1 MEWPSGW
8 ADWLMR
14 ALREDMSAYTL
25 TSGAADEIC
34 ACHDAVRPL
43 PVATPPLFRAVFR
56 RARVTSAPYREAA
69 GKDQAASNPSSLLQS
84 ASSQGPEFAREKT
97 MSTNKTKI
105 FIDGRHG
112 TTGLKIHERLKDRPD
127 IELLEL
133 PMADRKDLAKRVSIA
148 KAADIAVLC
157 LPDSAAK
164 ELVAALGDADTCV
177 IDASTA
183 HRVADGWTYGFP
195 EMTKAHRQKLKDS
208 NRISNP
214 GCYPTGAI
222 ALLRPL
228 VDAGMVRADSTPAVF
243 GVSGYTGGG
252 KELIAVH
259 EQPGVEPFGLYGLE
273 LTHKHVPEMKKYSGL
288 THTPLFVPS
297 VGHYA
302 QGMLITVP
310 VTRDITTKQVT
321 AKDVH
326 QVLVDYFAGETFV
339 TVRPLA
345 DRKWL
350 ERDRFL
356 RADRLIDTN
365 SMELA
370 VYGNDADEN
379 ILAVASLDNLGKG
392 ASGAAVQVINLKTGV
407 AETTGLAVA

>member
-1 MEWPSGW
+1 
-8 ADWLMR
+8 
-14 ALREDMSAYTL
+14 MS
-25 TSGAADEIC
+25 S
-34 ACHDAVRPL
+34 
-43 PVATPPLFRAVFR
+43 
-56 RARVTSAPYREAA
+56 
-69 GKDQAASNPSSLLQS
+69 
-84 ASSQGPEFAREKT
+84 
-97 MSTNKTKI
+97 NKTKI
-105 FIDGRHG
+105 FIDGQHG
-112 TTGLKIHERLKDRPD
+112 TTGLQILDRLKDRPD

-133 PMADRKDLAKRVSIA
+133 PMAERKDLAKRAEIA
-148 KAADIAVLC
+148 RASDITVLC
-157 LPDSAAK
+157 LPDAAAK
-164 ELVAALGDADTCV
+164 ELVAALGDADTVV

-195 EMTKAHRQKLKDS
+195 ELTKQHRQKLLESK
-208 NRISNP
+208 RISNP

-222 ALLRPL
+222 AILRPL
-228 VDAGMVRADSTPAVF
+228 VDAGLLRADSTPAVF

-259 EQPGVEPFGLYGLE
+259 EKPDVEPFGLYGME

-288 THTPLFVPS
+288 RHAPIFIPS

-302 QGMLITVP
+302 QGMLVIVP
-310 VTRDITTKQVT
+310 ITRDIT
-321 AKDVH
+321 AKKIEAGDVQ
-326 QVLVDYFAGETFV
+326 QVLGERYAGEKFV

-345 DRKWL
+345 DRSWL

-370 VYGNDADEN
+370 VYANPAEEQ

-392 ASGAAVQVINLKTGV
+392 ASGAAVQTINLKTGV
-407 AETTGLAVA
+407 DEATGLTVG

>member
-1 MEWPSGW
+1 M
-8 ADWLMR
+8 
-14 ALREDMSAYTL
+14 
-25 TSGAADEIC
+25 TS
-34 ACHDAVRPL
+34 
-43 PVATPPLFRAVFR
+43 
-56 RARVTSAPYREAA
+56 
-69 GKDQAASNPSSLLQS
+69 
-84 ASSQGPEFAREKT
+84 
-97 MSTNKTKI
+97 NKTRI
-105 FIDGRHG
+105 FIDGQHG

-133 PMADRKDLAKRVSIA
+133 PMADRKDLAKRVAIA

-157 LPDSAAK
+157 LPDAAVK
-164 ELVAALGDADTCV
+164 ELMAALGDADTCV

-183 HRVADGWTYGFP
+183 HRVAEGWTYGFP
-195 EMTKAHRQKLKDS
+195 ELSKDHRAKLLAS
-208 NRISNP
+208 RRIANP

-228 VDAGMVRADSTPAVF
+228 IDAGIVRTDSTPAVF

-252 KELIAVH
+252 KELIEIH
-259 EQPGVEPFGLYGLE
+259 EKTPNVEPFGLYGVE

-288 THTPLFVPS
+288 AHTPLFVPS

-302 QGMLITVP
+302 QGMLIMVP
-310 VTRDITTKQVT
+310 ITRDIV
-321 AKDVH
+321 AKKANAADV
-326 QVLVDYFAGETFV
+326 QGVLADYYAGEKFV
-339 TVRPLA
+339 GVRPLA

-370 VYGNDADEN
+370 IYGNDADEN

-407 AETTGLAVA
+407 DEATGLTVA

>member
-1 MEWPSGW
+1 M
-8 ADWLMR
+8 
-14 ALREDMSAYTL
+14 
-25 TSGAADEIC
+25 TS
-34 ACHDAVRPL
+34 
-43 PVATPPLFRAVFR
+43 
-56 RARVTSAPYREAA
+56 
-69 GKDQAASNPSSLLQS
+69 
-84 ASSQGPEFAREKT
+84 
-97 MSTNKTKI
+97 NKTKI
-105 FIDGRHG
+105 FIDGQHG
-112 TTGLKIHERLKDRPD
+112 TTGLQIHDRLKDRAD

-133 PMADRKDLAKRVSIA
+133 PLADRKDLGKRAEIA
-148 KAADIAVLC
+148 NASDIAVLC

-164 ELVAALGDADTCV
+164 ELVAALDGMKGGSDTVV

-183 HRVADGWTYGFP
+183 HRVADAWTYGFP
-195 EMTKAHRQKLKDS
+195 EMTKAHRQKLKAS

-222 ALLRPL
+222 SILRPL
-228 VDAGMVRADSTPAVF
+228 VDAGVVRADSTPAVF

-259 EQPGVEPFGLYGLE
+259 EKPGVEPFGLYGLE

-288 THTPLFVPS
+288 SHTPLFVPS

-302 QGMLITVP
+302 QGMLVTVP
-310 VTRDITTKQVT
+310 ITRDITARQVS

-326 QVLVDYFAGETFV
+326 KVLADYYAGEKFV

-370 VYGNDADEN
+370 VYGNEAEGN
-379 ILAVASLDNLGKG
+379 VLAVASLDNLGKG
-392 ASGAAVQVINLKTGV
+392 ASGAAVQTINLKTGV
-407 AETTGLAVA
+407 DEATGLTVA

>member
-1 MEWPSGW
+1 M
-8 ADWLMR
+8 
-14 ALREDMSAYTL
+14 
-25 TSGAADEIC
+25 TS
-34 ACHDAVRPL
+34 
-43 PVATPPLFRAVFR
+43 
-56 RARVTSAPYREAA
+56 
-69 GKDQAASNPSSLLQS
+69 
-84 ASSQGPEFAREKT
+84 
-97 MSTNKTKI
+97 NKTKI
-105 FIDGRHG
+105 FIDGQHG
-112 TTGLKIHERLKDRPD
+112 TTGLQILDRLKDRAD

-133 PMADRKDLAKRVSIA
+133 PMADRKDLGKRAEIA
-148 KAADIAVLC
+148 KASDITVLC
-157 LPDSAAK
+157 LPDAAAK
-164 ELVAALGDADTCV
+164 ELVAALDGMKGGDSDTVV

-195 EMTKAHRQKLKDS
+195 ELAKDQRQKLLAS

-228 VDAGMVRADSTPAVF
+228 IDAGLVRADSTPAVF

-259 EQPGVEPFGLYGLE
+259 EQPGVEPFGIYGLE

-288 THTPLFVPS
+288 THAPLFVPS

-310 VTRDITTKQVT
+310 ITRDITTKQVT

-326 QVLVDYFAGETFV
+326 QVLSDYYAGETFV
-339 TVRPLA
+339 PVRPLA
-345 DRKWL
+345 DRAWL

-365 SMELA
+365 TMELA
-370 VYGNDADEN
+370 VYGNDADGN
-379 ILAVASLDNLGKG
+379 VLAVASLDNLGKG
-392 ASGAAVQVINLKTGV
+392 ASGAAVQCINLKTGV
-407 AETTGLAVA
+407 DETTGLKLG

>member
-1 MEWPSGW
+1 
-8 ADWLMR
+8 
-14 ALREDMSAYTL
+14 
-25 TSGAADEIC
+25 
-34 ACHDAVRPL
+34 
-43 PVATPPLFRAVFR
+43 
-56 RARVTSAPYREAA
+56 
-69 GKDQAASNPSSLLQS
+69 
-84 ASSQGPEFAREKT
+84 

-105 FIDGRHG
+105 FIDGQHG

-127 IELLEL
+127 VELLEL
-133 PMADRKDLAKRVSIA
+133 PMADRKDLAKRVEIT

-157 LPDSAAK
+157 LPDAAVK
-164 ELVAALGDADTCV
+164 ELMAAVGDADTCV

-183 HRVADGWTYGFP
+183 HRVADDWTFGFP
-195 EMTKAHRQKLKDS
+195 ELSKTQRQKLLAS

-214 GCYPTGAI
+214 GCYSTGGI
-222 ALLRPL
+222 ALMHPL
-228 VDAGMVRADSTPAVF
+228 VEAGVIRKDATPAVF

-259 EQPGVEPFGLYGLE
+259 EGPNEVEPFGIYGVE

-288 THTPLFVPS
+288 THAPLFVPS

-302 QGMLITVP
+302 QGMLVMVP
-310 VTRDITTKQVT
+310 ITRDITGKKVT

-326 QVLVDYFAGETFV
+326 KVLADHYDGETFV

-356 RADRLIDTN
+356 RADRLTDTN

-370 VYGNDADEN
+370 VYGNDAEEN
-379 ILAVASLDNLGKG
+379 ILVVASLDNLGKG

-407 AETTGLAVA
+407 DETTGLAVAA

>member
-1 MEWPSGW
+1 M
-8 ADWLMR
+8 
-14 ALREDMSAYTL
+14 
-25 TSGAADEIC
+25 TS
-34 ACHDAVRPL
+34 
-43 PVATPPLFRAVFR
+43 
-56 RARVTSAPYREAA
+56 
-69 GKDQAASNPSSLLQS
+69 
-84 ASSQGPEFAREKT
+84 
-97 MSTNKTKI
+97 NKTRI
-105 FIDGRHG
+105 FIDGQHG

-133 PMADRKDLAKRVSIA
+133 PMADRKDLAKRVAIA

-157 LPDSAAK
+157 LPDAAVK
-164 ELVAALGDADTCV
+164 ELMAALGDADTCV

-195 EMTKAHRQKLKDS
+195 ELSKDHRAKLLASK
-208 NRISNP
+208 RISNP

-228 VDAGMVRADSTPAVF
+228 IEAGIVRADSTPAVF

-252 KELIAVH
+252 KELIEVH
-259 EQPGVEPFGLYGLE
+259 EKTPNVEPFGLYGVE
-273 LTHKHVPEMKKYSGL
+273 LAHKHVPEMKKYSGL
-288 THTPLFVPS
+288 AHTPLFVPS

-302 QGMLITVP
+302 QGMLIMVP
-310 VTRDITTKQVT
+310 ITRDIV
-321 AKDVH
+321 AKKASAADV
-326 QVLVDYFAGETFV
+326 QGVLADYYAGEKFV
-339 TVRPLA
+339 GVRPLA

-370 VYGNDADEN
+370 IYGNDADEN

-407 AETTGLAVA
+407 DEATGLTVA

>member
-1 MEWPSGW
+1 MSG
-8 ADWLMR
+8 
-14 ALREDMSAYTL
+14 
-25 TSGAADEIC
+25 
-34 ACHDAVRPL
+34 
-43 PVATPPLFRAVFR
+43 
-56 RARVTSAPYREAA
+56 
-69 GKDQAASNPSSLLQS
+69 
-84 ASSQGPEFAREKT
+84 
-97 MSTNKTKI
+97 NKTKI
-105 FIDGRHG
+105 FIDGQHG

-133 PMADRKDLAKRVSIA
+133 PMAERKDVARRVEIA

-157 LPDSAAK
+157 LPDAAAK
-164 ELVAALGDADTCV
+164 ELMAALGDAEVCV

-195 EMTKAHRQKLKDS
+195 ELSKDHRQKLLASK
-208 NRISNP
+208 RISNP

-222 ALLRPL
+222 AILHPL
-228 VDAGMVRADSTPAVF
+228 VEAGIVRADSTPAVF

-252 KELIAVH
+252 KELIEVH
-259 EQPGVEPFGLYGLE
+259 EKTEVEPFGVYGLE
-273 LTHKHVPEMKKYSGL
+273 LAHKHVPEMKKYSGL
-288 THTPLFVPS
+288 VHTPLFVPS

-302 QGMLITVP
+302 QGMLILVP
-310 VTRDITTKQVT
+310 ITRDIT
-321 AKDVH
+321 AKKVSAAEVH
-326 QVLVDYFAGETFV
+326 EVLAGHYEGETFV
-339 TVRPLA
+339 PVRPLA

-356 RADRLIDTN
+356 RADRLVDTN

-370 VYGNDADEN
+370 VYGNEAQGN

-407 AETTGLAVA
+407 DETTGLAIAG

>member
-1 MEWPSGW
+1 M
-8 ADWLMR
+8 
-14 ALREDMSAYTL
+14 
-25 TSGAADEIC
+25 TS
-34 ACHDAVRPL
+34 
-43 PVATPPLFRAVFR
+43 
-56 RARVTSAPYREAA
+56 
-69 GKDQAASNPSSLLQS
+69 
-84 ASSQGPEFAREKT
+84 
-97 MSTNKTKI
+97 NKTRI
-105 FIDGRHG
+105 FIDGQHG
-112 TTGLKIHERLKDRPD
+112 TTGLQIQDRLKDRPD

-133 PMADRKDLAKRVSIA
+133 PLADRKDLAKRAEIA
-148 KAADIAVLC
+148 RAADIAVLC
-157 LPDSAAK
+157 LPDAAAK
-164 ELVAALGDADTCV
+164 ELVAALGDDDTVV

-195 EMTKAHRQKLKDS
+195 EMTKAHRQKLKGS

-228 VDAGMVRADSTPAVF
+228 VEAGIVRADSTPAVF

-288 THTPLFVPS
+288 SHTPLFVPS

-302 QGMLITVP
+302 QGMLVTVP
-310 VTRDITTKQVT
+310 ITRDITTKQVS

-326 QVLVDYFAGETFV
+326 EILADYFSGEKFV

-345 DRKWL
+345 DRQWL

-370 VYGNDADEN
+370 VYGNEAEGN
-379 ILAVASLDNLGKG
+379 VLAVASLDNLGKG
-392 ASGAAVQVINLKTGV
+392 ASGAAVQTINLKTGV
-407 AETTGLAVA
+407 DEATGLAVA